1 MMRFT
6 NEQDNAL
13 DARGR
18 ILVSAAAGSGK
29 TAVLVEK
36 VVRMVCDETNP
47 IDIDKLLVVTFTN
60 AAANEMKTRIS
71 ESLSEKLKNNP
82 ENFHLRKQKLLLS
95 SANICTIDSL
105 CISLVRE
112 YFYKLGIPS
121 DFKIADKSVTNKLQN
136 ACIDE
141 IFAKKFEEKSQ
152 TFLDLVSVFG
162 GERADEKLR
171 DNILKVYDYLCS
183 LPFPDKYIKNAIE
196 IYSDFDE
203 NSVLFDVVWEYAHN
217 LISGRFTAFKSAYD
231 ELLEDDLLAGYG
243 EAFALVN
250 AKLIE
255 VLDLI
260 LHRDYQGMVDFLAN
274 FSNEKLKAVRNYSDI
289 NFREKMKSAKKM
301 AETDIEKLK
310 SIFNCNLDDVFDDM
324 KTLLPIVKEFFSITK
339 EFSDMLFDKKA
350 ENNSFDFSDIEA
362 LVLKLLVEV
371 EGEKIVKTD
380 IANELSKK
388 FYTVLVD
395 EYQDTNDLQNTIFN
409 ILADDGK
416 KLFMVGDVKQSIYGF
431 RKANPKNFLFAR
443 NELPLYTKNSDKSKV
458 IMSGNFRSCVDVC
471 NFVNFLFY
479 RLFTVECGEMLYEDE
494 DMLVPMSKFCEI
506 DENRVSYHIVSTQD
520 EHSAT
525 ERQAYYIADVINS
538 KIGKNIITDNKTLRP
553 AEFKDVC
560 ILLRNRKEMP
570 VIAEFLKSKGIPVW
584 VDDNEGLLEEK
595 EIVTLFSLLQV
606 IDNPFLDVPLLATLT
621 GDIYNFSADEV
632 AKIKAN
638 HKKKSL
644 YDALLCEKGEN
655 EKIQDFL
662 DEISEFRRISNLCSV
677 SSLISKILNKTS
689 YENTVFLYENGDSCY
704 SNLLLFKETAKAFE
718 NDMQRGLSA
727 FVAYINRQI
736 KNGNTLQKA
745 VFSAENDN
753 AVRIMTMH
761 RSKGLQ
767 FPICILACLDKKFNR
782 IDSTADLILTE
793 KCGLGFNFVDKN
805 RHIKYSTFPR
815 TACSLEN
822 KAISQSEEL
831 RLLYVAM
838 TRAKDFLIMVASDE
852 NYEKHLA
859 EYENQLV
866 VSKDGRFLSSII
878 LNCDSFHKMIMLANC
893 VHSIETKGE
902 TVDIKSNNGFHGN
915 YSIEIFGDEIDDSIV
930 ETRVLDLGFD
940 EDLYKKIAESLD
952 YKYKYKDLNKIFVKQ
967 SASALAHREFS
978 SKFDFTTEPVFEKNQ
993 KLSAAQ
999 KGTAM
1004 HKFMQYCEFKDAA
1017 VSISDE
1023 IKRLISEGKLTNDEA
1038 DSLKEE
1044 NLKAFFVSPIGK
1056 KVVNSEK
1063 VYKEQGFM
1071 VELDAK
1077 DVYNDLSD
1085 EFEGEK
1091 VIVQGFA
1098 DLCFVDDNSLII
1110 VDYKTD
1116 RAEKDELIARY
1127 KTQLDIYALSLS
1139 QTFNMPVSKTAIYSF
1154 YLKELI
1160 ELN

>member
-1 MMRFT
+1 MEFT
-6 NEQDNAL
+6 NEQQNAL

-18 ILVSAAAGSGK
+18 VLVSAAAGSGK

-36 VVRMVCDETNP
+36 VINMICNEPDP

-60 AAANEMKTRIS
+60 AAANEMKARIS
-71 ESLSEKLKNNP
+71 SRLAEKLKDDP
-82 ENFHLRKQKLLLS
+82 ENFNLRKQKLLLS

-112 YFYKLGIPS
+112 YFYQLGIPS
-121 DFKIADKSVTNKLQN
+121 DFKIADKSITSKLQN
-136 ACIDE
+136 NCIDE
-141 IFAKKFEEKSQ
+141 IFTRKFEEKNQ
-152 TFLDLVSVFG
+152 NFLDLVSVFG
-162 GERADEKLR
+162 GERADEKLKE
-171 DNILKVYDYLCS
+171 NILKVYDYLCS
-183 LPFPDKYIKNAIE
+183 LPFPDKYIENAIS
-196 IYSDFDE
+196 IYNDFDE
-203 NSVLFDVVWEYAHN
+203 NSILFEVVWAYACD
-217 LISGRFTAFKSAYD
+217 LMRGRFTVFQSSYG
-231 ELLEDDLLAGYG
+231 ELLEDDLISGYG
-243 EAFALVN
+243 EAFALIH
-250 AKLIE
+250 AKIE
-255 VLDLI
+255 KI
-260 LHRDYQGMVDFLAN
+260 LNFIINRDYKGIVEFLAN
-274 FSNEKLKAVRNYSDI
+274 FSNEKLKSVRNYSNI
-289 NFREKMKSAKKM
+289 AFREKMKAAKKD

-310 SIFNCNLDDVFDDM
+310 SLFSCSYSDIFDDI
-324 KTLLPIVKEFFSITK
+324 KTLLPIIKEFFGITQ
-339 EFSDMLFDKKA
+339 EFSEKLFEEKKKI
-350 ENNSFDFSDIEA
+350 NSFDFADIEA
-362 LVLKLLVEV
+362 LVLKLLIKNDN
-371 EGEKIVKTD
+371 GKIVKTT
-380 IANELSKK
+380 IADELSNK

-409 ILADDGK
+409 ILANDGK

-431 RKANPKNFLFAR
+431 RKANPKNFLKAR
-443 NELPLYTKNSDKSKV
+443 NELPVFTKNAEKSKV

-479 RLFTVECGEMLYEDE
+479 RILTKECGDMLYDDE
-494 DMLVPMSKFCEI
+494 DMLVPKQKFL
-506 DENRVSYHIVSTQD
+506 DVDDNRVSFNVITTKD
-520 EHSAT
+520 EHTSI

-538 KIGKNIITDNKTLRP
+538 KVGKNIITDDKRLRP
-553 AEFKDVC
+553 AQYKDVC

-570 VIAEFLKSKGIPVW
+570 VISEILKSKGIPVW

-595 EIVTLFSLLQV
+595 EVVTLFSLLQV

-621 GDIYNFSADEV
+621 GDIYNFSADEI
-632 AKIKAN
+632 AKIKAK
-638 HKKKSL
+638 HKKKCL
-644 YDALLCEKGEN
+644 YDALICEKNEN
-655 EKIQDFL
+655 KKIQEFL
-662 DEISEFRRISNLCSV
+662 DEISEFRRISNLSSV

-689 YENTVFLYENGDSCY
+689 YENTVYLYENGDSCY
-704 SNLLLFKETAKAFE
+704 SNLLLFKETAKNFE
-718 NDMQRGLSA
+718 TNTQRGLSA
-727 FVAYINRQI
+727 FVTYIKRQI

-782 IDSTADLILTE
+782 IDSSADIILTE
-793 KCGLGFNFVDKN
+793 NCGLGLNFIDKN

-815 TACSLEN
+815 TACLLEN

-838 TRAKDFLIMVASDE
+838 TRAKDYLIMVSADE
-852 NYEKHLA
+852 NYEKHFL
-859 EYENQLV
+859 ECKNQLIL
-866 VSKDGRFLSSII
+866 SKDDRFLSSVI
-878 LNCDSFHKMIMLANC
+878 LNCDSFHKMIMLASCIHN
-893 VHSIETKGE
+893 SNGSSNE
-902 TVDIKSNNGFHGN
+902 VDIKSNFGYHGN
-915 YSIEIFGDEIDDSIV
+915 FTVNIHNDEFDDRIV
-930 ETRVLDLGFD
+930 EKQDIRTDFD
-940 EDLYKKIAESLD
+940 ENRFNEIVKCLN
-952 YKYKYKDLNKIFVKQ
+952 YKYPYKDLNKIFVKQ
-967 SASALAHREFS
+967 SASSLAHKEFS
-978 SKFDFTTEPVFEKNQ
+978 SKFDFTSTPVFERNQ
-993 KLSAAQ
+993 KLNAAQ

-1023 IKRLISEGKLTNDEA
+1023 VKRLTAQGKLTTDEA

-1044 NLKAFFVSPIGK
+1044 NLKAFFDSEIGK
-1056 KVVNSEK
+1056 KVLQSQD

-1071 VELDAK
+1071 VELNAN
-1077 DVYNDLSD
+1077 DVYDDLGE
-1085 EFEGEK
+1085 EFIGEK
-1091 VIVQGFA
+1091 IIVQGFA
-1098 DLCFVDDNSLII
+1098 DLCFIDNDSLTI

-1116 RAEKDELIARY
+1116 RADKDELISRY